1 LKLGTKL
8 TLFPVL
14 VIILVLSVYGYLDVR
29 SRRDILLRKMK
40 GEVRSMGRTLNVS
53 LEKVSL
59 PAESQYVQGL
69 IDAMSEQERTLGV
82 MIYFRDED
90 LVLRTYSLQGDAQPY
105 FDSIRRAMKENRPQE
120 DFGTYQNM
128 PVFSYAF
135 PLRGQ
140 EGENRGGMVILQKTS
155 FLEEEI
161 ARAKENIFLTILALI
176 GGTVVLILWGTGR
189 WITQPISKLMEGIR
203 EVGRGNLDYQ
213 IDLRGEDEL
222 SRMARAFNLMSAE
235 LRKAR
240 QEILE
245 EAETKLVLER
255 RLRESEKLATAGQLA
270 SGLAHEVGTPLNII
284 HGRAELIQRKLE
296 DKGAVQKNVNIII
309 HQTERITRIIQ
320 QLLGMVRKRKTE
332 YKALNIGAL
341 LETTLDLLDQQIQ
354 KQGVRVVKDWTD
366 NFPPVKGDPDQLQQV
381 FLNLFL
387 NAMQSMPAGGALRLA
402 ASVKGIARD
411 GLEEDQRAYV
421 QVEVEDTGTGMDGEV
436 LQNLFNPFFTTKA
449 GGTGLGLMVSQG
461 IIRDH
466 EGWIEVESKVG
477 KGSVFRVYL
486 PVWPE
491 EGGDGRAR
499 A

>member
-14 VIILVLSVYGYLDVR
+14 VIIPVLSVYGYLDAI
-29 SRRDILLRKMK
+29 SRRDMLLRKMK
-40 GEVRSMGRTLNVS
+40 GEVRSMGRTLNVA
-53 LEKVSL
+53 LGKVSL
-59 PAESQYVQGL
+59 PAESGYVQGL
-69 IDAMSEQERTLGV
+69 IDAVSEHERTLGV
-82 MIYFRDED
+82 MIYFREED
-90 LVLRTYSLQGDAQPY
+90 LVLRTYSLQGDAKPY
-105 FDSIRRAMKENRPQE
+105 FDLIRRAMEMNGPQE
-120 DFGTYQNM
+120 EFGTYHGV

-135 PLRGQ
+135 PLGGK
-140 EGENRGGMVILQKTS
+140 EGKSRGGMVILQKTH
-155 FLEEEI
+155 FLGEEVKS
-161 ARAKENIFLTILALI
+161 AKEKIFFTILALI

-189 WITQPISKLMEGIR
+189 WITQPISRLMEGIR
-203 EVGRGNLDYQ
+203 EVSRGNLDYQ
-213 IDLRGEDEL
+213 IDLKGEDEL

-240 QEILE
+240 QEILQ

-296 DKGAVQKNVNIII
+296 DQEAVQKNAHIILR
-309 HQTERITRIIQ
+309 QTERITGIIQ
-320 QLLGMVRKRKTE
+320 QLLGMVRKKKTA
-332 YKALNIGAL
+332 YQALNILAV
-341 LETTLDLLDQQIQ
+341 LEATLDLLDQQIQ
-354 KQGVRVVKDWTD
+354 KQRVQVVKDWSD

-387 NAMQSMPAGGALRLA
+387 NAMQSMPERGTLRLA

-411 GLEEDQRAYV
+411 GLEEDQRPYV
-421 QVEVEDTGTGMDGEV
+421 RVEVEDTGTGMEGEV
-436 LQNLFNPFFTTKA
+436 LQNLFHPFFTTKA
-449 GGTGLGLMVSQG
+449 AGTGLGLMVSLG

-466 EGWIEVESKVG
+466 EGWIEVESEVG

-491 EGGDGRAR
+491 EGGDGGAK